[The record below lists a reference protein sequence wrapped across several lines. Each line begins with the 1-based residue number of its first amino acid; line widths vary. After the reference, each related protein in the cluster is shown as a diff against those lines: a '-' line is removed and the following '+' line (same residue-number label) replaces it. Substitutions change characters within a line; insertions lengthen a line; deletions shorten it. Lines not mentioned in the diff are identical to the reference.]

1 MQYEVFFRKNV
12 VLNKNIPTNNCE

>member
-1 MQYEVFFRKNV
+1 MQYEVFFRKHV